1 MKHPALAL
9 IEARTSI
16 NRFDAASDIDDE
28 VIRDL
33 VHYATQAPSA
43 YNLQNWRFIAVK
55 SADRKQVLMDA
66 AYGQPKVG
74 AAAVTFI
81 VCGKLDPH
89 AGALNAMQPFHEA
102 GHISKE
108 ALHGWVED
116 AARSY
121 RDDPAMQR
129 DEAIRSASLA
139 AMSLMLAAQA
149 MGLASGPMIGF
160 DPQAVKRAFD
170 LGAQEIPVM
179 LVAVGRAAA
188 GNWPRKP
195 RRDVGEVLSI
205 V

>member
-1 MKHPALAL
+1 MKHPALTV

-16 NRFDAASDIDDE
+16 NHFDATGEIDDDI
-28 VIRDL
+28 IRDL

-55 SADRKQVLMDA
+55 SAGRKQVLMES

-81 VCGKLDPH
+81 VCGKLEPH
-89 AGALNAMQPFHEA
+89 AGALSAMQPFHEA
-102 GHISKE
+102 GHISRE
-108 ALHGWVED
+108 ALNGWVED

-121 RDDPAMQR
+121 RDDPVMQR

-160 DPQAVKRAFD
+160 DAQVVTRNFA

-179 LVAVGRAAA
+179 LVAVGRAST

-195 RRDVGEVLSI
+195 RRDVSEVLSI